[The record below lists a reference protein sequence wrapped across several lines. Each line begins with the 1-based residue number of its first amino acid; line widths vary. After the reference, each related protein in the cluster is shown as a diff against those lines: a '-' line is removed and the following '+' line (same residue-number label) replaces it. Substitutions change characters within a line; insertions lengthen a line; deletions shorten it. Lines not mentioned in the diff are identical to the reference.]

1 MHSTAAG
8 LWETSTRNLK
18 AQAIVE
24 DAVWNDKDKYL
35 GRFFTQAASLCVSML
50 KPRLSPKL
58 RSLPYYADGRLLW
71 ETIKKRLGAP
81 HFEV

>member
-24 DAVWNDKDKYL
+24 DAVWNDKDKL
-35 GRFFTQAASLCVSML
+35 PWQVFHASS
-50 KPRLSPKL
+50 KPVRINVKAEAFS
-58 RSLPYYADGRLLW
+58 
-71 ETIKKRLGAP
+71 
-81 HFEV
+81 